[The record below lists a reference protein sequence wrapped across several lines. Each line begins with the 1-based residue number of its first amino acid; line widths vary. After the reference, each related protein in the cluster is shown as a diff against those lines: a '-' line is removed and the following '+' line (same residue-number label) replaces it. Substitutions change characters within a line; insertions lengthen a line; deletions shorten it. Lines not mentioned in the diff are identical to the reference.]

1 MLENTI
7 RSGMLG
13 QLTHVLAAVNSK
25 SPTAAKQQLLTSQAK
40 DYNGSDS
47 RCDIPLRA
55 PLDPEARLTRKLAW
69 QVYNKEKIEKVK
81 ENKEFVVTEKE

>member
-25 SPTAAKQQLLTSQAK
+25 SPAIAK
-40 DYNGSDS
+40 
-47 RCDIPLRA
+47 
-55 PLDPEARLTRKLAW
+55 
-69 QVYNKEKIEKVK
+69 
-81 ENKEFVVTEKE
+81 

>member
-25 SPTAAKQQLLTSQAK
+25 SPTAAKH
-40 DYNGSDS
+40 
-47 RCDIPLRA
+47 
-55 PLDPEARLTRKLAW
+55 
-69 QVYNKEKIEKVK
+69 
-81 ENKEFVVTEKE
+81 